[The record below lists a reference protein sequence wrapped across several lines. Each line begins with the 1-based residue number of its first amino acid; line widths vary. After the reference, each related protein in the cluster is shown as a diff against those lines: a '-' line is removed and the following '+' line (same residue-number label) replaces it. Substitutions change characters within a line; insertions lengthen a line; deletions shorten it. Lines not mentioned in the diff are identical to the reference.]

1 MRYVSGPYTQAQLIK
16 DINEVETSLTNRFN
30 INGVITDAT
39 EQRNWREKVEDVSF
53 GRNTVLFDD
62 QGNPSVMVEIPTFT
76 ELDVLVGSRNI
87 PHPTFIVNGA
97 VKKLYI
103 AKYQCITTGSGATLR
118 AISLKGKD
126 PRVNINHTDAMT
138 ACKQN
143 GTGWHLITNA
153 EWAAI
158 ALQAKAKGFYPRGNN
173 SYGKDHAVTT
183 EKGVATYIDGS
194 NIGRTATGS
203 GPISW
208 SHDGSPFGIW
218 DMNGN
223 VWEWNSGMRL
233 NAGEIQIIPD
243 NNAADNTLDQSATS
257 ALWRAILPSGTLCH
271 TKWVA
276 STSYALNTVIAPGNG
291 KTYICTTAGTS
302 GSTQPTWPDADTV
315 TDGGAVWTY
324 QTDVTLKYPNGSK
337 GFKDVTLVDGV
348 TPPNIT
354 KLLGLTPLDN
364 TDTYGSDYFYVN
376 ISSERVPFRGGGWFY
391 SSFAGLFSLG
401 LVSARSSA
409 DPFLGFRSA
418 FYV

>member
-1 MRYVSGPYTQAQLIK
+1 MMYISGPYTQGQLIK
-16 DINEVETSLTNRFN
+16 DIHEVETSLTNRFN
-30 INGVITDAT
+30 INGVITDVS
-39 EQRNWREKVEDVSF
+39 EQRTWREKVEDCSF

-62 QGNPSVMVEIPTFT
+62 QGNPNVMVEIPTFT
-76 ELDVLVGSRNI
+76 ELDVLAGARNI

-103 AKYQCITTGSGATLR
+103 AKYQCITTGTGATLR
-118 AISLKGKD
+118 AISLKGKN

-183 EKGVATYIDGS
+183 ERGVATYIDGS

-203 GPISW
+203 GPITW
-208 SHDGSPFGIW
+208 SHDGSPFGIY

-223 VWEWNSGMRL
+223 VVEWTSGIRL
-233 NAGEIQIIPD
+233 NNGEIQIIPD
-243 NNAADNTLDQSATS
+243 NNAADNTVDQTATS
-257 ALWRAILPSGTLCH
+257 ASWRAILPSGTLCH

-276 STSYALNTVIAPGNG
+276 STAYALNTVIAPGNG

-324 QTDVTLKYPNGSK
+324 QTDVTLKYTGSS
-337 GFKDVTLVDGV
+337 GFKDINLGATV
-348 TPPNIT
+348 PNIA
-354 KLLGLTPLDN
+354 KLLALAPLDN
-364 TDTYGSDYFYVN
+364 TDTYGGDYFYG
-376 ISSERVPFRGGGWFY
+376 STSDERVPVRGGLWSNT
-391 SSFAGLFSLG
+391 SSAGLFLLYLAYERANASH
-401 LVSARSSA
+401 AI
-409 DPFLGFRSA
+409 GFRSA
-418 FYV
+418 FIM